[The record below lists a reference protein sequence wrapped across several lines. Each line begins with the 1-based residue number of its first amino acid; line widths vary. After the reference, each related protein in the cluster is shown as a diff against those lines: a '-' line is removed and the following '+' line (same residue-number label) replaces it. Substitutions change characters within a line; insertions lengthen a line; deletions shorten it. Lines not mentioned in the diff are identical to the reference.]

1 MKESSSAIDGL
12 FFVFLSAICI
22 LLLTEGRTCMSEHYY
37 SRDPKV
43 KSDPKEWS
51 SILRGI
57 TLRFKTDAGVFSKGE
72 VDFGSRLLAEAFVLS
87 ETGGAILDVGCGYG
101 PIGLSLAASFP
112 ERSIHMVDV
121 NERALALAAYNAGQ
135 NGIGNVKIYPSDALS
150 AVTEVG
156 FAAILTNPPIRAGKE
171 TVFKFYD
178 GAFSKLGSGGE
189 LWVVIQKKQGAPST
203 IDRLNE
209 LFDDVETVV
218 KKRGY
223 YILKAKKS

>member
-1 MKESSSAIDGL
+1 
-12 FFVFLSAICI
+12 
-22 LLLTEGRTCMSEHYY
+22 MSEHYY

-51 SILRGI
+51 AVLRGK

-72 VDFGSRLLAEAFVLS
+72 VDFGSRLLAEAFVLPES
-87 ETGGAILDVGCGYG
+87 EGAILDVGCGYG
-101 PIGLSLAASFP
+101 PIGLSIAASFP

-121 NERALALAAYNAGQ
+121 NERALSLAAHNAGQ
-135 NGIGNVKIYPSDALS
+135 NAVENVEIYPSDALS
-150 AVTEVG
+150 GVTTNG

-171 TVFKFYD
+171 TVFNFYE
-178 GAFSKLGSGGE
+178 GAFLKLVAGGE

-203 IDRLNE
+203 ISRLEE
-209 LFDDVETVV
+209 LFGNDVETVV

-223 YILKAKKS
+223 YILRVVKS